1 MKKPL
6 YLLAAAMLM
15 LASCSKENDVAPG
28 FGKLAINAS
37 VTPEVTLKATIDQ
50 SVVNGYNLTLTDNSD
65 NSVKFNGT
73 IASFTSPM
81 ELPAGTYTAVVKSED
96 FTAPA
101 FSKPV
106 YGVTKSDITIAS
118 NQTTEATLQAA
129 QTNAGVKV
137 AYDAQMA
144 TSFPGKTATTT
155 ITDANGSLLYASD
168 ESRIGYFTPGSVTV
182 KVTFDGK
189 EYTQSLTLA
198 AGKNK
203 EVTVNITPKP
213 ATPSLLNLT
222 ISVDETFEDKADSW
236 TFDEKPVVVPGD
248 GSSKEKAFTVAELIA
263 NQSAGTGKWVKGY
276 IIGFA
281 TGSPYSL
288 KTTGFS
294 STENTN
300 VVLAD
305 SPTEKDKAKWAP
317 AKLASGQTPDIR
329 TAVGLYSNP
338 THIGKFVYLKGDP
351 GAGFSVPAINNCKE
365 FSF

>member
-118 NQTTEATLQAA
+118 NQTTEATLQAT

-236 TFDEKPVVVPGD
+236 TFDEKPVVVPND
-248 GSSKEKAFTVAELIA
+248 GSSIEKAFTVTEAIQA
-263 NQSAGTGKWVKGY
+263 TNKGKIGVWVKGY
-276 IIGFA
+276 IVYNANSSGNYQA
-281 TGSPYSL
+281 TASDDL
-288 KTTGFS
+288 
-294 STENTN
+294 NI
-300 VVLAD
+300 VLAD
-305 SPTEKDKAKWAP
+305 TDSETAKEKCIIAKINSTNSATLRPVLGLKTNPSNKGKLIYVFGNISTGYSPAVPILDK
-317 AKLASGQTPDIR
+317 SSN
-329 TAVGLYSNP
+329 YSW
-338 THIGKFVYLKGDP
+338 
-351 GAGFSVPAINNCKE
+351 
-365 FSF
+365 